1 MRGPGRSPYRGGLRR
16 GSQFAGLWSPAA
28 FHEIVIAGTYT
39 RNNQIY
45 RVFMPRHPS
54 RVIRRGNQSTEGGS
68 EIIRTAL
75 AVALLGFGATALLAQ
90 GDPIAARKA
99 LMKANGDQNRVATEM
114 LEGKRPFNLD
124 EAKKVLATFAEAG
137 EKAPALFPDDS
148 KTGGDTAALP
158 PIWENKADFN
168 AKLAKFA
175 SDSKAAMDASKDLD
189 SFKIQITEV
198 RKNCGGCH
206 QTYRKRTS

>member
-1 MRGPGRSPYRGGLRR
+1 M
-16 GSQFAGLWSPAA
+16 
-28 FHEIVIAGTYT
+28 
-39 RNNQIY
+39 
-45 RVFMPRHPS
+45 
-54 RVIRRGNQSTEGGS
+54 
-68 EIIRTAL
+68 IRTAL
-75 AVALLGFGATALLAQ
+75 AVAVLAFGATALVAQ
-90 GDPIAARKA
+90 RDPIAARKA

-124 EAKKVLATFAEAG
+124 EAKKVLATFAETG

-148 KTGGDTAALP
+148 KIGGDTAALP
-158 PIWENKADFN
+158 AVWENKSDFQ

-175 SDSKAAMDASKDLD
+175 HDSKAAVDATKDLD
-189 SFKIQITEV
+189 SFKVQITEV